1 MHQVRFVSYARPTH
15 SPDSQALD
23 SVMRECL
30 CEERE
35 RIHSPIRSSD
45 KTKFGSDVL
54 SRVRDDNRNT
64 ALHMT
69 CGNGHIGETRSHR
82 ITISIPREPI
92 RARHIVDVLDYLLPL
107 VTPSALSAQHSA
119 GPTALH
125 QAALNQ
131 HLEVA
136 QKLVHFTGADLI
148 DIKNTAGRSPLG
160 EAEMIGWDEGAR
172 WLVQE
177 IKLDETS
184 QHDVSDNEED
194 SSMAM
199 DTAQDVEVEIQD
211 ADGQVAEMTISG
223 GATATT

>member
-1 MHQVRFVSYARPTH
+1 M
-15 SPDSQALD
+15 
-23 SVMRECL
+23 
-30 CEERE
+30 
-35 RIHSPIRSSD
+35 
-45 KTKFGSDVL
+45 
-54 SRVRDDNRNT
+54 
-64 ALHMT
+64 
-69 CGNGHIGETRSHR
+69 
-82 ITISIPREPI
+82 
-92 RARHIVDVLDYLLPL
+92 
-107 VTPSALSAQHSA
+107 
-119 GPTALH
+119 
-125 QAALNQ
+125 
-131 HLEVA
+131 
-136 QKLVHFTGADLI
+136 
-148 DIKNTAGRSPLG
+148 G